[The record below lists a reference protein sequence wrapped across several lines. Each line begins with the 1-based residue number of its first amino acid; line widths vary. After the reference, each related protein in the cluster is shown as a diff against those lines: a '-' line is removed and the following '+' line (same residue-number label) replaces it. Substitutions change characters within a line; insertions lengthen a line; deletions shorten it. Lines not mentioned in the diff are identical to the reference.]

1 MTVLDYTFRFVL
13 EFLARHPGATTER
26 WSWLYQYKYLCTLWQ
41 SGLWWVL
48 TNQRPGILTS
58 DQSEAAVDDVVLVTS
73 WQHQVRGA
81 PFSWVA
87 TVANTNIVYIRIDQQ
102 VWSNINVF
110 TKLELE
116 LLSRHPSIM
125 PEHFYVLRMTGMTSC
140 KLWWFWLRILDSR
153 HLLELAGQ
161 CSGWAGLGSSQV
173 VQLLLLSVPQPVPA
187 AGALQSGE
195 RRRANTDNI
204 VTIPQLPL
212 GAGPKTHIQ
221 THVILLKGAKS

>member
-41 SGLWWVL
+41 SGLWRVL
-48 TNQRPGILTS
+48 TNLRPGILTS
-58 DQSEAAVDDVVLVTS
+58 DQWEAAVDDVVLVTS
-73 WQHQVRGA
+73 WQHQVWGA

-161 CSGWAGLGSSQV
+161 WLGRAGFITGGSTLAVVSPSARASSRGSPVRREEESQHWQHCDHTSAATGGWSQNTNTMSSF
-173 VQLLLLSVPQPVPA
+173 
-187 AGALQSGE
+187 
-195 RRRANTDNI
+195 
-204 VTIPQLPL
+204 
-212 GAGPKTHIQ
+212 
-221 THVILLKGAKS
+221 